1 MMSPAS
7 PRPLRCAVLLTAAV
21 AWLFSVTLCSTRA
34 LAEEPHEHPAANGH
48 ADHGHGMDHDH
59 EGSPKDEGCGCESF
73 KAFPAQTAALAKA
86 PAPTVLLLHTIL
98 PEQFAYESAATIV
111 AAQNTGP
118 PRRLSPATWI
128 VERCLLNH
136 APPVAA

>member
-1 MMSPAS
+1 MSPAS

-34 LAEEPHEHPAANGH
+34 WAEEQHEHPTADGH
-48 ADHGHGMDHDH
+48 ADHAHGAHHEHD
-59 EGSPKDEGCGCESF
+59 GKPKEESCGCESF
-73 KAFPAQTAALAKA
+73 KAFPAQTAVLTKA

-98 PEQFAYESAATIV
+98 PEQFAYESAATTV
-111 AAQNTGP
+111 TAQNTGP
-118 PRRLSPATWI
+118 PGRLSPAAWI

-136 APPVAA
+136 APPVVA